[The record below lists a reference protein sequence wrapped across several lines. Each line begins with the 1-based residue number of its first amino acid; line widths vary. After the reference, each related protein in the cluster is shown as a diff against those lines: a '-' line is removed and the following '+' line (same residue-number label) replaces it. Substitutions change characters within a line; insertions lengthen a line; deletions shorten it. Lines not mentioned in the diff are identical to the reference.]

1 MENALSE
8 GLGHILPSIVDNFEE
23 VCKINNLHDRRC
35 QKLFNQIE
43 NSPVGQRAIVGEVKQ
58 EIFVP
63 VDGTGE
69 DRLLVAK

>member
-1 MENALSE
+1 MLSMKDSVTFYPAL
-8 GLGHILPSIVDNFEE
+8 LTILKRFVKSTTSMIEDVKNF
-23 VCKINNLHDRRC
+23 V
-35 QKLFNQIE
+35 FNQIE

-63 VDGTGE
+63 VDGAGE

>member
-1 MENALSE
+1 MIED
-8 GLGHILPSIVDNFEE
+8 VKNF
-23 VCKINNLHDRRC
+23 V
-35 QKLFNQIE
+35 FNQIE